1 MYVSER
7 ITNIKEL
14 KNIISRA
21 YTISQ
26 ILSEELTDSS
36 PDIQKVK
43 ALSESITKELRD
55 ASNFEICI
63 VRRESIWGPGSS
75 EQREGGEKM
84 SFTKQVWTEIDI
96 VKKNLAETECRIDM
110 SIEFAEH
117 AERQARQAKILSI
130 LALTVSA
137 ITAIIN
143 IFIFCTR

>member
-14 KNIISRA
+14 ENIISRA
-21 YTISQ
+21 CTISQ
-26 ILSEELTDSS
+26 ILSEELAASS
-36 PDIQKVK
+36 PDIQKAK
-43 ALSESITKELRD
+43 ALSESIAKELRD

-96 VKKNLAETECRIDM
+96 VKKNLDETERRTGM
-110 SIEFAEH
+110 SFEFAKH

-130 LALTVSA
+130 LALAVSV

-143 IFIFCTR
+143 ILYFV

>member
-14 KNIISRA
+14 ENIISRA

-63 VRRESIWGPGSS
+63 VRRESIWMPCSS

-96 VKKNLAETECRIDM
+96 VKKNLAETERRIDM
-110 SIEFAEH
+110 SFEFVKY

-130 LALTVSA
+130 LALAVSV

-143 IFIFCTR
+143 ILYFV